1 MKIVLQLLL
10 TLMTVLLSC
19 CLNNLQGKEIDD
31 SIPLRAEI
39 KDTTC
44 FDTLVTVSI
53 SDIRSANIK
62 MLERKM
68 YKEIVEQQDTI
79 ISFKDSYILE
89 QERIIKD
96 FQDRITKAN
105 DINDKLSKN
114 LERQKTITYVVGGV
128 ASAALLT
135 TVILII
141 AR

>member
-1 MKIVLQLLL
+1 
-10 TLMTVLLSC
+10 MTVLLSC
-19 CLNNLQGKEIDD
+19 CLNNLQGKEIND

-39 KDTTC
+39 KDTTYS
-44 FDTLVTVSI
+44 DTLVTVSI
-53 SDIRSANIK
+53 SDIRLANIK

-128 ASAALLT
+128 ASVALLT

-141 AR
+141 TR

>member
-1 MKIVLQLLL
+1 
-10 TLMTVLLSC
+10 MTVLLSC
-19 CLNNLQGKEIDD
+19 CLNNLQGKEINDT
-31 SIPLRAEI
+31 IPLRGEI

-44 FDTLVTVSI
+44 SDTLVTVSI
-53 SDIRSANIK
+53 NDIRSANVK

-68 YKEIVEQQDTI
+68 YKEIVEQKDTI
-79 ISFKDSYILE
+79 ITFKDSYILE

-96 FQDRITKAN
+96 FQNRITKVN
-105 DINDKLSKN
+105 DINDKLSRN

>member
-1 MKIVLQLLL
+1 
-10 TLMTVLLSC
+10 MTVLLSC
-19 CLNNLQGKEIDD
+19 CLNNSQGKEIDD
-31 SIPLRAEI
+31 SIPLRAEV
-39 KDTTC
+39 KDTTYS
-44 FDTLVTVSI
+44 DTLVTVSI
-53 SDIRSANIK
+53 SDIRSANVK

-68 YKEIVEQQDTI
+68 YKEIIEQQDTI
-79 ISFKDSYILE
+79 IAFKDSYILE

-96 FQDRITKAN
+96 FQDRIRKAN

-128 ASAALLT
+128 AGAALLT

>member
-1 MKIVLQLLL
+1 
-10 TLMTVLLSC
+10 MTVLLSC

-31 SIPLRAEI
+31 SVPLRAEI

>member
-1 MKIVLQLLL
+1 
-10 TLMTVLLSC
+10 MTVLLSC

-31 SIPLRAEI
+31 SITLRAEI

-44 FDTLVTVSI
+44 SDTLVTVSI
-53 SDIRSANIK
+53 SDIRSANVK
-62 MLERKM
+62 MIERKM
-68 YKEIVEQQDTI
+68 YKEILEQQDTI
-79 ISFKDSYILE
+79 IAFKDSYILE
-89 QERIIKD
+89 QKRIIKD
-96 FQDRITKAN
+96 FQDRIIKAN

-114 LERQKTITYVVGGV
+114 LERQKIITYVVGGV

>member
-1 MKIVLQLLL
+1 
-10 TLMTVLLSC
+10 MTVLLSC

>member
-1 MKIVLQLLL
+1 
-10 TLMTVLLSC
+10 MTVLLSC

-39 KDTTC
+39 KDTTYS
-44 FDTLVTVSI
+44 DTLVTVSI
-53 SDIRSANIK
+53 SDIRSANVK
-62 MLERKM
+62 MIERKM

-79 ISFKDSYILE
+79 IAFKDSYILE

-96 FQDRITKAN
+96 FQDRITKTN

-135 TVILII
+135 TVVLII

>member
-1 MKIVLQLLL
+1 
-10 TLMTVLLSC
+10 MTVLLSC
-19 CLNNLQGKEIDD
+19 CLNNLQGKDIDD

-39 KDTTC
+39 KDTTYS
-44 FDTLVTVSI
+44 DTLVTVSI
-53 SDIRSANIK
+53 SDIRSANVK
-62 MLERKM
+62 MIERKM
-68 YKEIVEQQDTI
+68 YKEIFEQQDTI
-79 ISFKDSYILE
+79 IAFKDSYILE

-105 DINDKLSKN
+105 NINDKLSKN

-135 TVILII
+135 TIILII